1 MTIFHYVNGAFVPEE
16 KAYVSA
22 LDLSVLRG
30 YGVFDYVQIYQG
42 KAFHLQD
49 HLERLKWSAEQVEL
63 SLPMSLSDIDRLVQ
77 ELLAKNPSIDAGV
90 RLILTGGPSG
100 QDQLLPDSA
109 SHLILL
115 FHPYTPPPQKYY
127 TQGMKAVTTSL
138 LRIIPSVKTTNY
150 MPAIFAMN
158 KAKKRGFDDA
168 IYLSDR
174 QELLEGTISNVFF
187 FKNGKLITS
196 DSNSI
201 VKGVTRSILLKLA
214 APYFPIEYRSLPLEE
229 VASCQEAF
237 LCSSRKEVA
246 PLVQIDDIVV
256 GEGKP
261 GPFSAKLRSLFQDYV
276 ANYFAEAHQPFC

>member
-1 MTIFHYVNGAFVPEE
+1 MGTFHYVNGAFVPEE

-30 YGVFDYVQIYQG
+30 YGVFDYVQVYQG
-42 KAFHLQD
+42 RAFHLQD

-63 SLPMSLSDIDRLVQ
+63 SLPMGLAELDQLVQ
-77 ELLAKNPSIDAGV
+77 QLLAKNPSIDAGV
-90 RLILTGGPSG
+90 RLIVTGGPSG
-100 QDQLLPDSA
+100 QDQLLPDA
-109 SHLILL
+109 GSHLILL
-115 FHPYTPPPQKYY
+115 FHPYTPPPEKYY
-127 TQGMKAVTTSL
+127 THGMKAVTTNL

-158 KAKKRGFDDA
+158 KAKQRGFDDA

-187 FKNGKLITS
+187 FKDGKIITS

-201 VKGVTRSILLKLA
+201 VKGVTRSILLRLA
-214 APYFPIEYRSLPLEE
+214 EPHFPIEYRSLPLSE
-229 VASCQEAF
+229 VSSCQEAF

-246 PLVQIDDIVV
+246 PLVQIDDIVI
-256 GEGKP
+256 GTGKP
-261 GPFSAKLRSLFQDYV
+261 GPSSAKLRSLFQDYV
-276 ANYFAEAHQPFC
+276 ANYFAKTLQPVC